1 MKLVDNV
8 CIMLVGNIYILLIYF
23 LISDMD
29 SSFTDHQLTST
40 TVLKF
45 AADSSYMLG
54 NKEKFTHKC
63 IHSYLLRYLDSNNND
78 PETSI
83 NKDQHGNAEIGIQL
97 INATTNDDESHL
109 KIYFE
114 SLGAQY

>member
-1 MKLVDNV
+1 M
-8 CIMLVGNIYILLIYF
+8 
-23 LISDMD
+23 
-29 SSFTDHQLTST
+29 
-40 TVLKF
+40 
-45 AADSSYMLG
+45 
-54 NKEKFTHKC
+54 
-63 IHSYLLRYLDSNNND
+63 LRYLDSNNND

>member
-1 MKLVDNV
+1 M
-8 CIMLVGNIYILLIYF
+8 
-23 LISDMD
+23 
-29 SSFTDHQLTST
+29 
-40 TVLKF
+40 
-45 AADSSYMLG
+45 
-54 NKEKFTHKC
+54 
-63 IHSYLLRYLDSNNND
+63 LRYLDSNNND

-114 SLGAQY
+114 SLGAQYWQLFREKIEFPDIEMAVLLNRSKASCLGKWNYTVKKFFWR